1 MILKERCI
9 RLAFAMLRRCLR
21 LTVLDLR
28 LTWQPIVRSIRV
40 YYKNVLYYRFDSGSQ
55 FGQG

>member
-40 YYKNVLYYRFDSGSQ
+40 Y
-55 FGQG
+55 